1 MAEFG
6 LYGNKLGAYL
16 HLDDVPA
23 LVARTTDKKPIAI
36 TRCRLDTSVHGPT
49 SPIPSDDAY
58 MIVLQT
64 GERSYRE
71 LWLDSKPVRTE
82 PLNPG
87 EVALHDL
94 RRRPVFKIYTPINSV
109 NFYIPRQALDA
120 CAEDANAR
128 WIGDLAFTPGIGV
141 NDRVLAALGS
151 AVLPAFEYPHQV
163 NQLFIDSVARAVV
176 AHVAQS
182 FGGMQVGAR
191 SLRGGLAPWQERR
204 AKQVMDANLD
214 GEILLNELAKQCGL
228 SSSHFSRAFRQST
241 GTSPHRWLLYQRVE
255 KAKRL
260 LRDRQSSLSEVALAC
275 GFADQS
281 HLTRVFAKLLGV
293 GPAAWRRVDHE

>member
-109 NFYIPRQALDA
+109 NFYIPRRALDA

-128 WIGDLAFTPGIGV
+128 WIGDLAFTPGIGA

-163 NQLFIDSVARAVV
+163 KQLFIDSVARAVV

-191 SLRGGLAPWQERR
+191 PLRGGLAPWQERR
-204 AKQVMDANLD
+204 AKEIMDANLA
-214 GEILLNELAKQCGL
+214 GEISLDELAKQCGL
-228 SSSHFSRAFRQST
+228 SSSHFSRAFRQSA
-241 GTSPHRWLLYQRVE
+241 GTPPHRWLLRQRVE

-281 HLTRVFAKLLGV
+281 HLTRVFTKLSGAS
-293 GPAAWRRVDHE
+293 PAAWRRVHHE